1 MSDAKGFFAALVVAT
16 FFAHVG
22 TMRVTA
28 APAKQPQTVPKPRIV
43 WNPIPFGAK
52 RKAEM
57 KAYAERHYG
66 IDSYKLV
73 HPHVIVIHYTV
84 TPSFQSTFNTFA
96 PDVPDPELHELPNT
110 CAHFVVDQYGE
121 IHQLVSINIMCRH
134 TVGLNWTAIGIEHVG
149 YSDAQVLD
157 DRTQMRASLRARA
170 LAAVPLPHPDHE
182 RDRPQREPRQPL
194 PPRERGVLRRRP
206 TATSFTP
213 TCRSTAGGCAA
224 GRLSRRK
231 LTAAGGSGVAV
242 KDADPAD
249 RIKPQGARR
258 AAWASRCRRLR

>member
-1 MSDAKGFFAALVVAT
+1 MFEAKGFFAAVVVAM

-22 TMRVTA
+22 TMRVMA

-43 WNPIPFGAK
+43 WDPIPFGAK

-84 TPSFQSTFNTFA
+84 TPSYQATFNTFA

-110 CAHFVVDQYGE
+110 CAHYVVDQYGV

-157 DRTQMRASLRARA
+157 DRKQMAASLA
-170 LAAVPLPHPDHE
+170 LVRWLRCRFQHRDQE
-182 RDRPQREPRQPL
+182 RDRPQREPVEPVSPRACGVAAPPDPQRLQSRRHAGL
-194 PPRERGVLRRRP
+194 PP
-206 TATSFTP
+206 TP
-213 TCRSTAGGCAA
+213 GGA
-224 GRLSRRK
+224 GRLPRRE
-231 LTAAGGSGVAV
+231 LTPPGVRRRGETGRSGRP
-242 KDADPAD
+242 DQTP
-249 RIKPQGARR
+249 GASR